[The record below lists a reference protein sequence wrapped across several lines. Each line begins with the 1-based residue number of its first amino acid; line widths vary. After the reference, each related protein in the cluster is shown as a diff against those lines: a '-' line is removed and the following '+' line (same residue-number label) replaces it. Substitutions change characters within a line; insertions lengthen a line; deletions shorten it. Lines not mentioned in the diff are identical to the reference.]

1 MNVPAIRR
9 LRGKLAEDRPTF
21 GLWITLDAAG
31 VSELAVAAGLDWI
44 VIDAEHGLLD
54 WRAIAEHLR
63 SAARSETVALVRLAT
78 ADRGLIKRAL
88 DLGADGVVLPW
99 IESADALRE
108 AVADALYPP
117 EGRRGLGAERAT
129 GWGLALAQ
137 HAAEANEHV
146 LIVPIIETVRAGQSI
161 ESLCDVANVAL
172 FQLGP
177 ADYSAT
183 AGFRGQWEGPGVAEQ
198 LRTIKDAIRRR
209 GKHCGVLARNPDD
222 LKMRVEQGF
231 RFIGLGMDMG
241 LLARGLQTMLEPAG
255 RSLRIAA
262 DLRPP
267 AENQA

>member
-9 LRGKLAEDRPTF
+9 LRGKLANDQPTF

-31 VSELAVAAGLDWI
+31 ISELAVAAGLDWI

-54 WRAIAEHLR
+54 WREIAAHLR
-63 SAARSETVALVRLAT
+63 SAARSETVALVRLAS
-78 ADRGLIKRAL
+78 AERGLIKRAL

-99 IESADALRE
+99 VESAEELRE
-108 AVADALYPP
+108 TVADALYPP

-129 GWGLALAQ
+129 GWGLALTQ

-146 LIVPIIETVRAGQSI
+146 LVVPIIETVRAGTNI
-161 ESLCDVANVAL
+161 ESLCDVPGVEL

-183 AGFRGQWEGPGVAEQ
+183 AGYRGQWEGPGVAGQ
-198 LRTIKDAIRRR
+198 LLAIKDAIRRR

-222 LKMRVEQGF
+222 LTMRVDQGF
-231 RFIGLGMDMG
+231 RFVGLGMDMG
-241 LLARGLQTMLEPAG
+241 LLARGLEAMLEPAG
-255 RSLRIAA
+255 RTLRIAA
-262 DLRPP
+262 DLRRI
-267 AENQA
+267 AEDAP